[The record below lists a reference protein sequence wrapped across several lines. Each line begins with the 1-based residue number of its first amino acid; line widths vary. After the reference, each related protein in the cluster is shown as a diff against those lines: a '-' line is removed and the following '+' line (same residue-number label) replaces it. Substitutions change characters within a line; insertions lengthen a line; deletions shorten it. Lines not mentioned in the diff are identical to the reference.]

1 MPEFAHFTPTEL
13 PGTLAIW
20 MAGIGLGVAL
30 ATGASRRIVAALA
43 LMAALAGTGMLGDA
57 LGWPEGVRIAIDGAF
72 LVAAAALALVLL
84 RARAA
89 AGSARA

>member
-20 MAGIGLGVAL
+20 AAGIGLGLAL
-30 ATGASRRIVAALA
+30 GTRAPRAIVASLA
-43 LMAALAGTGMLGDA
+43 VMAALAGLGMLGDA
-57 LGWPEGVRIAIDGAF
+57 RDWAVPVRIAIDGAF